1 MRHRYLHAVTGRSNC
16 VRRSESLLLL
26 LLLCRCIGH
35 VEWLCLGMRLP
46 ACVIKDDEDAII

>member
-1 MRHRYLHAVTGRSNC
+1 
-16 VRRSESLLLL
+16 LLLL